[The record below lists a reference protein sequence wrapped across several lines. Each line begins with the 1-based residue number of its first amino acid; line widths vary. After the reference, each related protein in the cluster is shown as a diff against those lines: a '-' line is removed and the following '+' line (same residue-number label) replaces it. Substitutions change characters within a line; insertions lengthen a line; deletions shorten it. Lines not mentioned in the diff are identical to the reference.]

1 MNYRDSYH
9 VRFSLKPFSM
19 IRISENLVL
28 YFVCFPIFMGF
39 EVKILLVIFKD
50 FCGIFYGET
59 SQPIFSPKTLTFS
72 IEIK

>member
-1 MNYRDSYH
+1 MNYHDSYH

-28 YFVCFPIFMGF
+28 YFICFPIIMGF

-50 FCGIFYGET
+50 FWHTLWGNVSADF
-59 SQPIFSPKTLTFS
+59 FSKN
-72 IEIK
+72 IKF

>member
-39 EVKILLVIFKD
+39 DNAKIR
-50 FCGIFYGET
+50 
-59 SQPIFSPKTLTFS
+59 
-72 IEIK
+72 